1 MNPGIGFNEIFYGL
15 FFVIAIS
22 FSVLINFLIL
32 RFSANLGMHNSNDGS
47 APTQIRWGS
56 SSKPALGGF
65 SFYMIFLVSISML
78 GVIGTGGNVYNVQL
92 IGLMVAS
99 SLGFL
104 IGLADDAYN
113 TNPLVKFIGQ
123 FTCANLLV
131 LTDFQI
137 PVTDM
142 PEFNYLFTVIWVIGL
157 MNSINM
163 LDNMD
168 AITSS
173 VSISILLGGMVLIL
187 LDGQLQNVYLIIM
200 LGVAGAIIGF
210 LFFNWHPSRMYMGD
224 TGSQF
229 LGVFLAGISI
239 LFFWQF
245 RDPTAGIIDLRQ
257 FLIPML
263 LFIVPLIDTTT
274 VFFRR
279 LMRRQSPFVG
289 GRDHIT
295 HQLAYLGVGD
305 RGVAIILSVISL
317 FSVFLITWIYRQFS
331 SWQFSY
337 TVWIL
342 VYFFG
347 MLLFFQVLYNL
358 GQRRARRL
366 EAEQAAQEADS
377 EAEEDDNSHQA

>member
-1 MNPGIGFNEIFYGL
+1 MNSVIGFSEIFYGL

-32 RFSANLGMHNSNDGS
+32 RFSSNLGMHNNNDDS
-47 APTQIRWGS
+47 APRQIRWGS

-78 GVIGTGGNVYNVQL
+78 GVIGAGNNVYNIQL

-131 LTDFQI
+131 LTDFKI
-137 PVTDM
+137 PVTEM

-168 AITSS
+168 AITST

-187 LDGQLQNVYLIIM
+187 LDGNFDNVYLIIM

-239 LFFWQF
+239 LFFWKF
-245 RDPTAGIIDLRQ
+245 RNPAAGIIDLRQ
-257 FLIPML
+257 FLTPML

-274 VFFRR
+274 VVIRR

-305 RGVAIILSVISL
+305 QGVAIILAALSL
-317 FSVFLITWIYRQFS
+317 FSVLLVTIMYGHFSTWRPAYTFAVLGYFVGVFL
-331 SWQFSY
+331 
-337 TVWIL
+337 L
-342 VYFFG
+342 
-347 MLLFFQVLYNL
+347 FQVLYNL
-358 GQRRARRL
+358 GQRKAREKAAA
-366 EAEQAAQEADS
+366 EAK
-377 EAEEDDNSHQA
+377 